1 MKFTFKQE
9 GGFSLV
15 EIMVAVSLLAAV
27 LIPIFIMFSE
37 GINLT
42 SRSTGLNLAVNCAQD
57 KMEKIRN
64 MPHALI
70 TIGTWPDEEVTTNNR
85 TFVRHITVTDSGV
98 TGGDENLKK
107 ITVDI
112 FWNHDGTTY
121 STSLTSFRCNKLEE

>member
-1 MKFTFKQE
+1 MKFTFKRE
-9 GGFSLV
+9 GGFSII

-27 LIPIFIMFSE
+27 LVPIFIMFSE

-42 SRSTGLNLAVNCAQD
+42 SRSTNLNLAVNCAQD

-70 TIGTWPDEEVTTNNR
+70 TIGTWPGEEVTANKRNFTR
-85 TFVRHITVTDSGV
+85 CVTVTDSGV

-112 FWNHDGTTY
+112 FWNHDGTTH
-121 STSLTSFRCNKLEE
+121 STSLTTFRCNKLEE